1 MLKPWRIHAADF
13 ISKINMKNQ
22 DFEIF
27 EDLDE
32 REKNINRGYKNKN
45 GDNLNYNNYQK
56 SFKKPLK
63 KE

>member
-1 MLKPWRIHAADF
+1 
-13 ISKINMKNQ
+13 MKNQ